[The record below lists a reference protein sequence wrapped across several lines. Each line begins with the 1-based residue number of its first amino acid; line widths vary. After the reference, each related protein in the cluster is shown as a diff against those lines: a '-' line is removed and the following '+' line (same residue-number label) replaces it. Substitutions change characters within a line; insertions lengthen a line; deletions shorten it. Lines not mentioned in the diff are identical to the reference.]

1 MDEHPSRLRAF
12 LNELKRRKVYRVAA
26 GYAAGAFVVW
36 QAAEIALPALGFSDS
51 ILRFVVVVS
60 LLGFPVAVV
69 LAWVYEL
76 RPEPEADVGSLAHRV
91 HLGWWPMAAVV
102 LVVAGA
108 GYLAFRMLRAD
119 GGRPDH
125 TRVAVFPL
133 YSRSPDGASLGEGIA
148 DLVSV
153 GLDGTP
159 GVTVVDPRALWP
171 PLLTASA
178 SPFADLDEN
187 QYAVRS
193 RSFDASHFVT
203 GTVLDAGGTLQV
215 SLRVYRSDAGEP
227 IASIRTSAPGDSLGP
242 LVDQLA
248 VDLVAALWRGDEIP
262 AVGRVD
268 QHATSDPQAL
278 NAYLEAMAH
287 SRRGR
292 FDEATE
298 AIERAVAE
306 DSTFALA
313 HLEHF
318 RIRGWVLSLNNQPLL
333 GLREIIDRAMAF
345 RDRLTPRNRIRVE
358 AARALDDTDVTVAA
372 TLYERI
378 IAIDPSDADA
388 WASLALLVSQDGW
401 VLRRRFEDVLPTV
414 DRALELDS
422 LNVPLLYTRGLFHLL
437 TGDTAG
443 ARASAAGLEAVHSE
457 GPIPEG
463 FRAGLSILTAP
474 ESQLDSVI
482 RVVSAQPAGAVI
494 GAIRL
499 TRMVDLERS
508 RRFTEFLRD
517 SADQVTHRQL
527 GFGAAMQVTAAQ
539 GQAAR
544 VDSMVHAPSADP
556 GLRDFVHRYV
566 VAMALAGTGDPE
578 VARHAVGEL
587 APNAP
592 ADSLEWALANR
603 QEAWAAAWAVGAFHA
618 ALGDTLVAVA
628 YRDALMALG
637 PAEESTVPLWA
648 ESLASDV
655 ESRLAARR
663 GDEAAA
669 LDAARRAYELWVIHN
684 PDEGGWYPEP
694 GIRFHLARRLEAA
707 GLGEDAAWYYRSFLP
722 PHWTSFYTVL
732 AREAVGPDQGDRRP

>member
-1 MDEHPSRLRAF
+1 MEEHPSRLKAF
-12 LNELKRRKVYRVAA
+12 LTELKRRKVYRVAA

-36 QAAEIALPALGFSDS
+36 QAAEIALPALGFPDS
-51 ILRFVVVVS
+51 VLRFVVVAS

-76 RPEPEADVGSLAHRV
+76 RPELEAAPDSSTHRLR
-91 HLGWWPMAAVV
+91 LGWWPVAAAA
-102 LVVAGA
+102 LVVAGTT
-108 GYLAFRMLRAD
+108 YVAFRVLRDD
-119 GGRPDH
+119 GEPRGP

-178 SPFADLDEN
+178 SPFQDMDEN
-187 QYAVRS
+187 QYAERS
-193 RSFDASHFVT
+193 RGFDASHFVT

-215 SLRVYRSDAGEP
+215 SLRVYRSDAVEA

-318 RIRGWVLSLNNQPLL
+318 RIRSWVLSLNNQPKL

-345 RDRLTPRNRIRVE
+345 RDRLTPRNRMRVE
-358 AARALDDTDVTVAA
+358 ATRALDDTQAA
-372 TLYERI
+372 RSARLNERI
-378 IAIDPSDADA
+378 IEMDPSDADA
-388 WASLALLVSQDGW
+388 WASLAMIHTQDGW
-401 VLRRRFEDVLPTV
+401 MLQRRFEDVRPTV
-414 DRALELDS
+414 ERALELDS
-422 LNVPLLYTRGLFHLL
+422 LNVPLLYTLGLHHLL
-437 TGDTAG
+437 SGDTA
-443 ARASAAGLEAVHSE
+443 AAAAAGAQMDRVNPD
-457 GPIPEG
+457 GPIPAG
-463 FRAGLSILTAP
+463 FRAGLSVLTAP
-474 ESQLDSVI
+474 EPALDSAI
-482 RVVSAQPAGAVI
+482 RAVSRQPAGPVI
-494 GAIRL
+494 GALRITRL
-499 TRMVDLERS
+499 VDLERS
-508 RRFTEFLRD
+508 LRLAEFLRD
-517 SADQVTHRQL
+517 SAEQVMSRQL
-527 GFGAAMQVTAAQ
+527 GFGAALQIGAALS
-539 GQAAR
+539 QASR
-544 VDSMVHAPSADP
+544 VDSMVHSPSVDP
-556 GLRDFVHRYV
+556 VLRSYVHRYL
-566 VAMALAGTGDPE
+566 VAMALAGTGDADM
-578 VARHAVGEL
+578 ARHAAEEL
-587 APNAP
+587 TPFAPV
-592 ADSLEWALANR
+592 DSLEWAVETQIDAF
-603 QEAWAAAWAVGAFHA
+603 AAAWAIGAFHA

-628 YRDALMALG
+628 YRDALMSLS
-637 PAEESTVPLWA
+637 PAEESTVPRWA
-648 ESLASDV
+648 ESVASDL
-655 ESRLAARR
+655 EARLAARR
-663 GDEAAA
+663 GDEEAALAAA
-669 LDAARRAYELWVIHN
+669 TRAYDLWIIHD
-684 PDEGGWYPEP
+684 PSEGGWYPEP
-694 GIRFHLARRLEAA
+694 GIRFHLARRLDAA

-732 AREAVGPDQGDRRP
+732 AREAVGTDEGD